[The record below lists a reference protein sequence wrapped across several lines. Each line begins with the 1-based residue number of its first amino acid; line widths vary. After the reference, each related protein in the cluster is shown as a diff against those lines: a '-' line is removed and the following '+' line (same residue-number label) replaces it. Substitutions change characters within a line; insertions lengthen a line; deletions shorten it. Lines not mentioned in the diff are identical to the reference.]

1 MHHKVCS
8 VRGSHFFRILGQR
21 GQVTASTYR
30 EDPFAVA
37 ALEACLVVGDAVGRE
52 EVDEM
57 DGLLAGRAL
66 VLRAGERH
74 GADASGCG
82 CTHSPDDGIPI
93 ASLLRSGG
101 G

>member
-1 MHHKVCS
+1 
-8 VRGSHFFRILGQR
+8 
-21 GQVTASTYR
+21 
-30 EDPFAVA
+30 
-37 ALEACLVVGDAVGRE
+37 
-52 EVDEM
+52 M